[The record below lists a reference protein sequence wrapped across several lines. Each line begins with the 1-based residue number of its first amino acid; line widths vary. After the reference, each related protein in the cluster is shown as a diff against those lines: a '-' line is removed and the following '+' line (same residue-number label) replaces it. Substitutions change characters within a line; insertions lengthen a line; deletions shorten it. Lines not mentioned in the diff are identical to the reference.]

1 MTNFWLVN
9 ATVTTS
15 TMEAL
20 PIITPMEVSTARTLL
35 ARKASTATATASRMC
50 ICVPKISR
58 SVLSELLQR
67 FLGRL
72 VLGVQF
78 QGRLIFAAR
87 AGRILLDLQQPP
99 QPVMGN
105 PGARIFG
112 VFRGHFQIL
121 TQQLLRFRRLFILQN
136 QPDAAE
142 KLSTRIALRQFLPG
156 AGHGQQLFP
165 VLTLQ
170 IIIAD
175 IVDALGAFRLEFQSF
190 RELRVRSIV

>member
-1 MTNFWLVN
+1 MTNFWLVS

-20 PIITPMEVSTARTLL
+20 PIITPIDVSTARTLL

-50 ICVPKISR
+50 ICVLKKSR
-58 SVLSELLQR
+58 SVPSELLQR

-87 AGRILLDLQQPP
+87 AGRILLDLQEPP

-105 PGARIFG
+105 PRARIFG
-112 VFRGHFQIL
+112 VFRRHFQIL
-121 TQQLLRFRRLFILQN
+121 TQQLLRLRRLFILQN
-136 QPDAAE
+136 QPNAAVE
-142 KLSTRIALRQFLPG
+142 LSTRIALSQFFPG
-156 AGHGQQLFP
+156 GGHGQQFLS
-165 VLTLQ
+165 VL
-170 IIIAD
+170 
-175 IVDALGAFRLEFQSF
+175 
-190 RELRVRSIV
+190 